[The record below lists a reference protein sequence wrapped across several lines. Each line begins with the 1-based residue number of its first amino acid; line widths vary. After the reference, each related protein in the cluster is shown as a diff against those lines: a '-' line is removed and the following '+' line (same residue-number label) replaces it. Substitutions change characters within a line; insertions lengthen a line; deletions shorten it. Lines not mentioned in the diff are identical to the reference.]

1 MSIVLGDIGGT
12 SCRLQMVR
20 PSSAATAASSAGF
33 DTLCTRTYPSAS
45 GSSFEALLVRFLAEA
60 DAAKPPAIYSLAVC
74 GPVSADGVAVLLAPA
89 FGEDGWT
96 VSAAALATSLPAHPV
111 RGAPTVLLLNDFH
124 AVGLALDSVAPN
136 ELWTLSESELGSDVA
151 ARAARAKACVFAC
164 PCCKYLTLASR
175 CSYQCCAV
183 CGWEDDGQGDADA
196 EVVRG
201 GPNGSLS
208 LAQARASF
216 RAIGACDTDSLV
228 RCRAPAPAE
237 IPPRGARDGVVA
249 ILGPGSGLGEC
260 FAVPTTAARGA
271 ASASPAPRAPAPR
284 RVFPCEG
291 SMSDFVPRNALEL
304 ALRDWIAR
312 RDGSVGD
319 VVEVEKVVSGAGIAS
334 IYAFLRERDGARVV
348 NAELDAAICAA
359 AATPGG
365 APAALIG
372 AHCGPCALADSSS
385 CDPRGDL
392 DPNVDP
398 LCARAVELFLD
409 LLGAEAAN
417 LACRYKATG
426 GVYIAGGGIAR
437 KLLKQIRDGGRVAAS
452 YRGRGRVWP
461 VYSDCPLFVVGTPGD
476 ALGLRGAWAWA
487 QQAVAPSM

>member
-1 MSIVLGDIGGT
+1 M
-12 SCRLQMVR
+12 
-20 PSSAATAASSAGF
+20 
-33 DTLCTRTYPSAS
+33 
-45 GSSFEALLVRFLAEA
+45 RFLAEA
-60 DAAKPPAIYSLAVC
+60 GVAAEPPSLYSLAVC

-89 FGEDGWT
+89 FGEEGWT
-96 VSAAALATSLPAHPV
+96 ISAAALAANLPAHPAC
-111 RGAPTVLLLNDFH
+111 GAPTVLLLNDFH

-136 ELWTLSESELGSDVA
+136 ELWTLSESELGTDVA
-151 ARAARAKACVFAC
+151 ARAARAKTGIVAC
-164 PCCKYLTLASR
+164 PCCKYLTLARR
-175 CSYQCCAV
+175 CSSECCAV
-183 CGWEDDGQGDADA
+183 CGWSDDGQDDSNAD
-196 EVVRG
+196 VVLG
-201 GPNGSLS
+201 GPKGGRS
-208 LAQARASF
+208 LAQARANF
-216 RAIGACDTDSLV
+216 RLIGACDADSRA

-249 ILGPGSGLGEC
+249 CLGPGSGLGQC
-260 FAVPTTAARGA
+260 FAVPTAARGA
-271 ASASPAPRAPAPR
+271 ASASLPPLPR
-284 RVFPCEG
+284 RVFPSEG
-291 SMSDFVPRNALEL
+291 GMSDFVPRNALEL

-312 RDGSVGD
+312 RDGGVGD
-319 VVEVEKVVSGAGIAS
+319 AVEVEKVVSGAGIAS
-334 IYAFLRERDGARVV
+334 IYAFLRERDGARIV

-359 AATPGG
+359 AVTPGG

-372 AHCGPCALADSSS
+372 AHCGPCTLAGTDTSAAPSGS
-385 CDPRGDL
+385 RST
-392 DPNVDP
+392 VDP

-452 YRGRGRVWP
+452 YRGRRRVWP

-487 QQAVAPSM
+487 QQAVAPTV